1 VWLLYAGLAALFA
14 ALTAILAKVGLDR
27 VNANLALALRTTAAL
42 GLAWLVAFLSGAQR
56 ELPLLDR
63 RSLVFLV
70 LSGLATGF
78 SWLFYFQALKHGPV
92 SKVAPVDKL
101 SVVLTIILAAVFL
114 GESVGL
120 KTALGCGLLLAGLWV
135 ML

>member
-1 VWLLYAGLAALFA
+1 MWLLYAGLAALFA
-14 ALTAILAKVGLDR
+14 ALTAILAKVGLSE
-27 VNANLALALRTTAAL
+27 VNANLATAVRTTVVL
-42 GLAWLVAFLSGAQR
+42 GLAWLVVFLNGAQR

-63 RSLVFLV
+63 RPLVFLV

-101 SVVLTIILAAVFL
+101 SLVLTIVLAAVFL
-114 GESVGL
+114 GEPVGL
-120 KTALGCGLLLAGLWV
+120 KTALGCGLILAGLWI
-135 ML
+135 MI

>member
-1 VWLLYAGLAALFA
+1 MWLLYAGLAALFA
-14 ALTAILAKVGLDR
+14 ALTAILAKVGLEGA
-27 VNANLALALRTTAAL
+27 NANLGLAVRTTAAL
-42 GLAWLVAFLSGAQR
+42 GLAWLVVFLSGAQR
-56 ELPLLDR
+56 ELPDR
-63 RSLVFLV
+63 RALVFLV

-114 GESVGL
+114 GEPVSL
-120 KTALGCGLLLAGLWV
+120 KTALGCGLLLAGLWT
-135 ML
+135 LL